1 MVRGFFS
8 EATGVGQGEVY
19 GPQPGARLLRYAA
32 QKGDV
37 KLPFYFDER
46 FGPPL
51 DDNATLLKTHFPLL
65 VGKQKD
71 PDFFG
76 GSVLGD
82 FFAGVVLLARHPV
95 DCVVGELTRWPCQR
109 AADAA
114 KAALDAGA
122 ADYDDRRA
130 AVAAERAACRVEAIR
145 GLCRR
150 VKPLGLDKLA
160 RQWADFYEYWLA
172 AADAQDVPV
181 CVEIKSS
188 TTSMCT

>member
-1 MVRGFFS
+1 MCIRD
-8 EATGVGQGEVY
+8 
-19 GPQPGARLLRYAA
+19 R
-32 QKGDV
+32 
-37 KLPFYFDER
+37 
-46 FGPPL
+46 
-51 DDNATLLKTHFPLL
+51 LKTHFPLL
-65 VGKQKD
+65 VGKQRD

-76 GSVLGD
+76 GSVLRTY
-82 FFAGVVLLARHPV
+82 FHGVALLARHPV

-122 ADYDDRRA
+122 ADYGDRLA
-130 AVAAERAACRVEAIR
+130 AVNSERAACRVEAIR

-160 RQWADFYEYWLA
+160 RQWTDFYEYWLA

-181 CVEIKSS
+181 CVEINRRFGTSRPHFEILELGHIEVDVADFWTNRVLSS
-188 TTSMCT
+188 SPRSTAEKPGPNRSITCTLTSLKI